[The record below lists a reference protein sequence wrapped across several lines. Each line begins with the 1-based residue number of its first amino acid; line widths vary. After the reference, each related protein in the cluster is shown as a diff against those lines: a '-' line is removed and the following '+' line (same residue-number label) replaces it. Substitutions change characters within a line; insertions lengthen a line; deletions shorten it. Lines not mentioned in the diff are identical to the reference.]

1 MKNFLYT
8 VLLSLIVASCAP
20 GGEQTHKIEDLENF
34 LALVEE
40 ENKKDGPVIYSAS
53 WISSNFITYDSQKVI
68 ADYGTRYTLKSL
80 ERSRQ
85 ASNFDN
91 LDTSPE
97 NKRMLSILKSSFVM
111 PPPLDK
117 TLASELSQ
125 ISTGLEAMYGTGA
138 VSYTHLTLPTKA

>member
-8 VLLSLIVASCAP
+8 VLLSLIVTSCAP

-111 PPPLDK
+111 SPPLHES
-117 TLASELSQ
+117 LA
-125 ISTGLEAMYGTGA
+125 A
-138 VSYTHLTLPTKA
+138 

>member
-8 VLLSLIVASCAP
+8 ALLSLIVTSCAP

-97 NKRMLSILKSSFVM
+97 NKRML
-111 PPPLDK
+111 
-117 TLASELSQ
+117 
-125 ISTGLEAMYGTGA
+125 
-138 VSYTHLTLPTKA
+138 

>member
-1 MKNFLYT
+1 MKNFLFLT
-8 VLLSLIVASCAP
+8 LICIIVTSCAQSS
-20 GGEQTHKIEDLENF
+20 EQSDQNEDLDKF

-85 ASNFDN
+85 ASAFDD
-91 LDTSPE
+91 LKTTSE
-97 NKRMLSILKSSFVM
+97 NRRMLNILKSSFVM
-111 PPPLDK
+111 PPPLDED
-117 TLASELSQ
+117 LAAELSE
-125 ISTGLEAMYGTGA
+125 ISRGYVWCG
-138 VSYTHLTLPTKA
+138 